1 MARVPFKLKSG
12 NASVFKNL
20 GSSPARDKG
29 HGTEEAHEHFESG
42 KIDPRSL
49 SNRFSEF
56 NKEQIKLGRPTKVV
70 VTNKEGRK
78 GWHWS
83 NKPEE
88 FQNLGPS
95 TKGERKAYIS
105 EFQNRNKEGGIG
117 VVPVT
122 DNEYGT
128 NKADDTRAT
137 KLAMLV
143 EERKRIDAMT
153 KKELLAGA
161 DKKQNI
167 FNQLFSS
174 KKNLKKQNRKD
185 MFLNYKHKIMS
196 QAMTTEDAKKYNSKL
211 DEQVSPEIKAF
222 SEKMANERK
231 ENNPN
236 IDYVGK

>member
-1 MARVPFKLKSG
+1 M
-12 NASVFKNL
+12 
-20 GSSPARDKG
+20 
-29 HGTEEAHEHFESG
+29 
-42 KIDPRSL
+42 
-49 SNRFSEF
+49 
-56 NKEQIKLGRPTKVV
+56 
-70 VTNKEGRK
+70 
-78 GWHWS
+78 
-83 NKPEE
+83 
-88 FQNLGPS
+88 
-95 TKGERKAYIS
+95 
-105 EFQNRNKEGGIG
+105 
-117 VVPVT
+117 PVT

-153 KKELLAGA
+153 KKELLAGV

-222 SEKMANERK
+222 SKKMANERK